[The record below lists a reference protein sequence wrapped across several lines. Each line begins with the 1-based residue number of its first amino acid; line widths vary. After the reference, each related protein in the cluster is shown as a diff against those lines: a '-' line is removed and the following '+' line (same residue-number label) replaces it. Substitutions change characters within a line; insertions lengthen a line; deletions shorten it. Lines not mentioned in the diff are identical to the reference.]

1 MLLLRLSGVLL
12 LRYEDNR
19 FSGSL
24 LFHVAPRNTR
34 FGRSSHF
41 RHGRHQAAGPKSVKT
56 PPAALRAAGV
66 EKKKG

>member
-1 MLLLRLSGVLL
+1 MLVLRLSGVLL

-41 RHGRHQAAGPKSVKT
+41 RHGRHQAAGPKYAKKSR
-56 PPAALRAAGV
+56 RASRGLGWE
-66 EKKKG
+66 EKG

>member
-1 MLLLRLSGVLL
+1 MLMLRLSGVLL
-12 LRYEDNR
+12 LRYDDNR

-41 RHGRHQAAGPKSVKT
+41 RHGRHQAARPKSVKT
-56 PPAALRAAGV
+56 KSRRASRGLGWE
-66 EKKKG
+66 EKG